1 MGIYLSAHPLD
12 EYKIV
17 LDNLCN
23 TQCQELADVAALSD
37 REDVIVG
44 GIVTAVRTGF
54 TKNGK
59 PFGIVT
65 IEDFGGSGELAI
77 FGEEWGRQS
86 GFFTIGA
93 SVYVVGKV
101 VPRWQYNEN
110 SPKDLKVT
118 SVEFLQTIKDK
129 AIERITIQLTTDLLN
144 DKIVTELTEL
154 VSEHPGKTKLF
165 FQLRDSLGKHHVLT
179 ESTKHLVDVRHTLI
193 DYIEQ
198 TEGLDY
204 RIN

>member
-1 MGIYLSAHPLD
+1 M
-12 EYKIV
+12 
-17 LDNLCN
+17 
-23 TQCQELADVAALSD
+23 
-37 REDVIVG
+37 
-44 GIVTAVRTGF
+44 
-54 TKNGK
+54 
-59 PFGIVT
+59 
-65 IEDFGGSGELAI
+65 AI